1 MPVLWHTGEMSN
13 RMQQH
18 WALDPDAQL
27 GLREK
32 FVA

>member
-1 MPVLWHTGEMSN
+1 MHALWQMGEMSN
-13 RMQQH
+13 GVQQH

-32 FVA
+32 FVV